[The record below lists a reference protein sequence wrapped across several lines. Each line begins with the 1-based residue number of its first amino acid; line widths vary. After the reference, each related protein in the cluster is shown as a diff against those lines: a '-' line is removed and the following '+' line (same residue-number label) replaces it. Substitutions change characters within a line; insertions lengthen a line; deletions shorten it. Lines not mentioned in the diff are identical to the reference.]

1 MTKQTKIVKPYGLW
15 ESPISA
21 EQLASKSTRLGQIQA
36 TTDALYWLEG
46 RPEEE
51 GRGVIVRYANGE
63 RTDITPKP
71 YNVRTRVH
79 EYGGGDFWL
88 NDDYLLFVDDEQ
100 QRLYRQDLKT
110 LEVIALTPE
119 PPSKRSWRYNDGDI
133 DTASSFTV
141 CVRERHET
149 NEVINELVK
158 VSLDGSQLVEVI
170 AEGYDFYSNP
180 RISPDGQRLSWLC
193 WNHPH
198 MPWDQTEVWVA
209 DIDGGEVVNPK
220 AAVQQA
226 DISAYQPGWTS
237 HNELIYAADY
247 QGWWHLHKAGQD
259 DVLHQFDEIEFALPQ
274 WVFGCR
280 VWQQLNETSLLV
292 IGTKEGSQALYLVDL
307 RSKKVSLLTNAWTAF
322 NGQMVVKPSDT
333 TDETMV
339 YFLASSSTQSES
351 VVELVLD
358 SDFAIKQQQVISE
371 QEAGNNEHLIS
382 KAQHMSFPTSGNE
395 VAHGFYYPPAN
406 GRFVAPEGELPPLIV
421 MSHGGPTAMAD
432 NGLDSKVQFWTSR
445 GFAVADVNY
454 RGSTGYGRAY
464 RDKLKGQWG
473 LLDVDDC
480 IAMGHYLAEQG
491 LIDGGRMAIRGGS
504 AGGYTTLC
512 ALTFHDAFKAGMSRY
527 GVADLVSLSQ
537 DSHKFE
543 IRYLDSVVGPYPEK
557 ADIYQERSPVN
568 HTDQLSCPILIL
580 QGLEDKVVPP
590 NQAEA
595 MVNALESKGLP
606 YEYIT
611 FEGEG
616 HGFRKPDTIIRAFEA
631 ELAFY
636 QEYLI

>member
-1 MTKQTKIVKPYGLW
+1 
-15 ESPISA
+15 
-21 EQLASKSTRLGQIQA
+21 
-36 TTDALYWLEG
+36 
-46 RPEEE
+46 
-51 GRGVIVRYANGE
+51 
-63 RTDITPKP
+63 
-71 YNVRTRVH
+71 
-79 EYGGGDFWL
+79 
-88 NDDYLLFVDDEQ
+88 
-100 QRLYRQDLKT
+100 
-110 LEVIALTPE
+110 
-119 PPSKRSWRYNDGDI
+119 
-133 DTASSFTV
+133 
-141 CVRERHET
+141 
-149 NEVINELVK
+149 
-158 VSLDGSQLVEVI
+158 
-170 AEGYDFYSNP
+170 
-180 RISPDGQRLSWLC
+180 
-193 WNHPH
+193 
-198 MPWDQTEVWVA
+198 
-209 DIDGGEVVNPK
+209 
-220 AAVQQA
+220 
-226 DISAYQPGWTS
+226 
-237 HNELIYAADY
+237 
-247 QGWWHLHKAGQD
+247 
-259 DVLHQFDEIEFALPQ
+259 
-274 WVFGCR
+274 
-280 VWQQLNETSLLV
+280 
-292 IGTKEGSQALYLVDL
+292 
-307 RSKKVSLLTNAWTAF
+307 
-322 NGQMVVKPSDT
+322 
-333 TDETMV
+333 
-339 YFLASSSTQSES
+339 
-351 VVELVLD
+351 
-358 SDFAIKQQQVISE
+358 
-371 QEAGNNEHLIS
+371 
-382 KAQHMSFPTSGNE
+382 
-395 VAHGFYYPPAN
+395 
-406 GRFVAPEGELPPLIV
+406 
-421 MSHGGPTAMAD
+421 
-432 NGLDSKVQFWTSR
+432 
-445 GFAVADVNY
+445 VNY